1 MTGVKLRDGENFEE
15 MLKRFKKVLN
25 RDKIMDD
32 LKRLE
37 HYEKPSEKK
46 RKELAT
52 AKRRALRRLK
62 QLQEKLKK

>member
-1 MTGVKLRDGENFEE
+1 MTGVKLREGESFEDL
-15 MLKRFKKVLN
+15 LKRFKKVLN

-37 HYEKPSEKK
+37 HYEKPSERK
-46 RKELAT
+46 RRELAT
-52 AKRRALRRLK
+52 ARRRALRRLR